1 MPFGNAVCE
10 FRGPAPNG
18 THAECAILA
27 AEAFGA
33 FGCGVIRQPTETLGA
48 FRYGNE
54 CDWPCVTG

>member
-10 FRGPAPNG
+10 FRGPAPMALTRNANPG
-18 THAECAILA
+18 